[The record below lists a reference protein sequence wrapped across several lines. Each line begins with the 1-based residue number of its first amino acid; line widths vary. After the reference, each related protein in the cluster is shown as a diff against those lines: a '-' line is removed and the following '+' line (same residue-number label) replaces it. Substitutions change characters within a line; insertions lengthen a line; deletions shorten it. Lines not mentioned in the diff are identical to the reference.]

1 MYIKNEYIYKRRH
14 IVQATQSSNL
24 EKEVVSLKLVK
35 EIYIMTN
42 IPCLPKIEALAS
54 NYRIT

>member
-1 MYIKNEYIYKRRH
+1 MYIKNEYIDKRRH
-14 IVQATQSSNL
+14 IVQATQLSSP

-35 EIYIMTN
+35 EIYIITN
-42 IPCLPKIEALAS
+42 IPWLPKIEALAS